1 MLRSRVLLHHVL
13 PPHVLLRSQ
22 EGKYCAR
29 AAERAH
35 LAGRI
40 ASAVLPRTPCP
51 LISSC
56 TPACSQEVRREAHP
70 PHGYSP
76 SRHGECGSQRPSM
89 STPAVGQHACTVRQG
104 RVNGTRHIL
113 CSLTLYTKNPSV
125 LLQLINRVCQGLLVR
140 LDVAPDVA
148 VTLVAGGLAG
158 VMDPFRFGEL
168 T

>member
-104 RVNGTRHIL
+104 RVNGTRHIA
-113 CSLTLYTKNPSV
+113 SAHPYTKNPSV
-125 LLQLINRVCQGLLVR
+125 LLQRINRVCQGLLVR